1 MFCSDEFYISFC
13 KEIGLNDFNELRELL
28 ITTNMTFEQYST
40 SSKAKDRLKEYSS
53 KVKESITMVE
63 KSIDIQQIDALCKE
77 IQKYEQV
84 GIFGLLKAGAVAFN
98 LQSDLLMLGKQT
110 YSNISYKQQLQY
122 ISSTNEDDLLIIF
135 SYTGSYFDYPDIRTL
150 KNQLKKPQIWLISS
164 KQESYPEFI
173 DHVITFDSKQD
184 QNSHPYQLQFIAS
197 LIAQEYARRVNPP
210 FLNLGNLMFYRST
223 SYIFLLEVKMMINK
237 SYKHWMI
244 VFLMCCLA
252 ASSIGLCTNAIGV
265 FYTPVSK
272 SLHVLKGTFA
282 MHATLSTLITALT
295 SLKMSKLIRKYNY
308 KRFFL

>member
-1 MFCSDEFYISFC
+1 MLYGKLPIVFLSTLASEKKDSTNSQIATYLLNHLDDIKDIGIQEMAKECSVAMS
-13 KEIGLNDFNELRELL
+13 
-28 ITTNMTFEQYST
+28 ST

-84 GIFGLLKAGAVAFN
+84 GIFGLLKAGTVAFN

-150 KNQLKKPQIWLISS
+150 KNRLKKPQIWLISS
-164 KQESYPEFI
+164 KQESYPDFI

-197 LIAQEYARRVNPP
+197 LIAQEYARR
-210 FLNLGNLMFYRST
+210 G
-223 SYIFLLEVKMMINK
+223 
-237 SYKHWMI
+237 
-244 VFLMCCLA
+244 
-252 ASSIGLCTNAIGV
+252 
-265 FYTPVSK
+265 
-272 SLHVLKGTFA
+272 
-282 MHATLSTLITALT
+282 
-295 SLKMSKLIRKYNY
+295 
-308 KRFFL
+308 

>member
-1 MFCSDEFYISFC
+1 MLYGKLPIVFLSTLASEKKDSTNSQIATYLLNHLDDNKDIGIQEMAKECSVAMS
-13 KEIGLNDFNELRELL
+13 
-28 ITTNMTFEQYST
+28 ST

-84 GIFGLLKAGAVAFN
+84 GIFGLLKAGTVAFN

-150 KNQLKKPQIWLISS
+150 KNRLKKPQIWLISS
-164 KQESYPEFI
+164 KQESYPDFI

-197 LIAQEYARRVNPP
+197 LIAQEYARR
-210 FLNLGNLMFYRST
+210 G
-223 SYIFLLEVKMMINK
+223 
-237 SYKHWMI
+237 
-244 VFLMCCLA
+244 
-252 ASSIGLCTNAIGV
+252 
-265 FYTPVSK
+265 
-272 SLHVLKGTFA
+272 
-282 MHATLSTLITALT
+282 
-295 SLKMSKLIRKYNY
+295 
-308 KRFFL
+308 

>member
-1 MFCSDEFYISFC
+1 MLYGKLPIVFLSTLASEKKDSTNSQIATYLLNHLDDIKDIGIQEMAKECSVAMS
-13 KEIGLNDFNELRELL
+13 
-28 ITTNMTFEQYST
+28 ST

-150 KNQLKKPQIWLISS
+150 KNRLKKPQIWLISS
-164 KQESYPEFI
+164 KQESYPDFI

-184 QNSHPYQLQFIAS
+184 PNSHPYQLQFIAS
-197 LIAQEYARRVNPP
+197 LIAQEYARR
-210 FLNLGNLMFYRST
+210 G
-223 SYIFLLEVKMMINK
+223 
-237 SYKHWMI
+237 
-244 VFLMCCLA
+244 
-252 ASSIGLCTNAIGV
+252 
-265 FYTPVSK
+265 
-272 SLHVLKGTFA
+272 
-282 MHATLSTLITALT
+282 
-295 SLKMSKLIRKYNY
+295 
-308 KRFFL
+308 

>member
-1 MFCSDEFYISFC
+1 MPYGKLPIVFLSTLASEKKDSTNSQIATYLLNHLDDIKDIGIQEMAKECSVAMSSISRFC

-150 KNQLKKPQIWLISS
+150 KNRLKICHTCS
-164 KQESYPEFI
+164 
-173 DHVITFDSKQD
+173 
-184 QNSHPYQLQFIAS
+184 
-197 LIAQEYARRVNPP
+197 
-210 FLNLGNLMFYRST
+210 
-223 SYIFLLEVKMMINK
+223 
-237 SYKHWMI
+237 
-244 VFLMCCLA
+244 
-252 ASSIGLCTNAIGV
+252 
-265 FYTPVSK
+265 
-272 SLHVLKGTFA
+272 
-282 MHATLSTLITALT
+282 
-295 SLKMSKLIRKYNY
+295 
-308 KRFFL
+308 

>member
-1 MFCSDEFYISFC
+1 MLYGKLPIVFLSTLASEKKDSTNSQIATYLLNHLDDIKDIGIQEMAKECSVAMSSISRFC

-110 YSNISYKQQLQY
+110 YSHISYKQQLQY
-122 ISSTNEDDLLIIF
+122 ISSTNEDDLLNIF
-135 SYTGSYFDYPDIRTL
+135 SYTGCYFDYPDIRTL

-164 KQESYPEFI
+164 KQESYPDFI
-173 DHVITFDSKQD
+173 DHVITFDSKRD

-197 LIAQEYARRVNPP
+197 LIAQEYARR
-210 FLNLGNLMFYRST
+210 
-223 SYIFLLEVKMMINK
+223 I
-237 SYKHWMI
+237 
-244 VFLMCCLA
+244 
-252 ASSIGLCTNAIGV
+252 
-265 FYTPVSK
+265 
-272 SLHVLKGTFA
+272 
-282 MHATLSTLITALT
+282 
-295 SLKMSKLIRKYNY
+295 
-308 KRFFL
+308 

>member
-1 MFCSDEFYISFC
+1 MLYGKLPIVFLSTLASEKKDSTNSQIATYLLNHLDDIKDIGIQEMAKECSVAMSSISRFC

-164 KQESYPEFI
+164 KQESYPDFI
-173 DHVITFDSKQD
+173 DHVITFDSEQD

-197 LIAQEYARRVNPP
+197 LIAQEYARR
-210 FLNLGNLMFYRST
+210 G
-223 SYIFLLEVKMMINK
+223 
-237 SYKHWMI
+237 
-244 VFLMCCLA
+244 
-252 ASSIGLCTNAIGV
+252 
-265 FYTPVSK
+265 
-272 SLHVLKGTFA
+272 
-282 MHATLSTLITALT
+282 
-295 SLKMSKLIRKYNY
+295 
-308 KRFFL
+308 

>member
-1 MFCSDEFYISFC
+1 MLYGKLPIVFLSTLASEKKDSTNSQIATYLLNHLDGIKDIGIQEMAKECSVAMSSISRFC

-63 KSIDIQQIDALCKE
+63 KSIDIQQIDLLCKE
-77 IQKYEQV
+77 IKKHDHIA
-84 GIFGLLKAGAVAFN
+84 IFGLLKAGSAAFN

-122 ISSTNEDDLLIIF
+122 ISLADENDLLIIF

-150 KNQLKKPQIWLISS
+150 KNRLKKPQIWLISS
-164 KQESYPEFI
+164 KQESYPDFI

-197 LIAQEYARRVNPP
+197 LIAQEYARR
-210 FLNLGNLMFYRST
+210 G
-223 SYIFLLEVKMMINK
+223 
-237 SYKHWMI
+237 
-244 VFLMCCLA
+244 
-252 ASSIGLCTNAIGV
+252 
-265 FYTPVSK
+265 
-272 SLHVLKGTFA
+272 
-282 MHATLSTLITALT
+282 
-295 SLKMSKLIRKYNY
+295 
-308 KRFFL
+308 

>member
-1 MFCSDEFYISFC
+1 MLYGKLPIVFLSTLASEKKDSTNSQIATYLLNHLDDIKDIGIQEMAKECSVAMSSISRFC

-28 ITTNMTFEQYST
+28 ITTNMTFEQDST
-40 SSKAKDRLKEYSS
+40 SSKAKDSS

-84 GIFGLLKAGAVAFN
+84 GIFGLLKAGSVAFN

-122 ISSTNEDDLLIIF
+122 ISSTNENDLLIIF

-164 KQESYPEFI
+164 KQESYPDFI

-197 LIAQEYARRVNPP
+197 LIAQEYARR
-210 FLNLGNLMFYRST
+210 G
-223 SYIFLLEVKMMINK
+223 
-237 SYKHWMI
+237 
-244 VFLMCCLA
+244 
-252 ASSIGLCTNAIGV
+252 
-265 FYTPVSK
+265 
-272 SLHVLKGTFA
+272 
-282 MHATLSTLITALT
+282 
-295 SLKMSKLIRKYNY
+295 
-308 KRFFL
+308 